1 MQRAN
6 ISIEEALVTVI
17 STLLSGFPASA
28 TTDKMAQL
36 RAYMMAIEGIPFDAV
51 DRAATAYIR
60 GRVADHNSDFAP
72 SCAAFADQCRTQAAI
87 IEAAARK
94 PIAAPEPKDEGPK
107 VEPWKMQLLARHLM
121 GDQTATAQLKSMFP
135 ANEII
140 AMADTPVQQLD
151 EAAQ

>member
-1 MQRAN
+1 M
-6 ISIEEALVTVI
+6 
-17 STLLSGFPASA
+17 LSGFPASA
-28 TTDKMAQL
+28 GTDPDMQI
-36 RAYMMAIEGIPFDAV
+36 RAYLMAVEGIAQEAIA
-51 DRAATAYIR
+51 RAARLFITGQVKDQNR
-60 GRVADHNSDFAP
+60 DFAP

-87 IEAAARK
+87 IDAAARK